1 MSRRFGDS
9 GKENSLLTGMQ
20 PQAEQSAVK
29 EKVSKKRL
37 NKNFLSLDATD

>member
-29 EKVSKKRL
+29 EKVSKKKVKQKL
-37 NKNFLSLDATD
+37 LKS